1 MREYFKKEVT
11 STKQAEL
18 FIDQLAADD
27 LLYHPETYAKEVVD
41 MRYGKRLFTD
51 EEAIELDIRMDEC
64 YYYMDDPCAYILDNF
79 VNDES
84 ELIN

>member
-27 LLYHPETYAKEVVD
+27 LLYHPET
-41 MRYGKRLFTD
+41 
-51 EEAIELDIRMDEC
+51 
-64 YYYMDDPCAYILDNF
+64 
-79 VNDES
+79 
-84 ELIN
+84 